1 MKITKKNIL
10 FILTSVGLTLSG
22 VSQAALIDK
31 GFGLIYDDELD
42 ITWLQDANY
51 AKTSGHDAD
60 GRMNWSNANAWAA
73 NLSYDGGIYGIIDDW
88 RLTDVNPVDNTA
100 FDYSFSYDG
109 STDRGYNIDSKQSE
123 MGYMF
128 YQNLGNTG
136 YYDTSGTTTGCSG
149 VDLCLSNTGLFD
161 NLESYVYWS
170 AVEYAPSTSV
180 AWAFYTGLGRQDP
193 GSKGHEFY
201 AWAVRSGDVTA
212 STVPEPG
219 VVLLMASGLLGVVS
233 CRKKR

>member
-22 VSQAALIDK
+22 VSQATLIDK
-31 GFGLIYDDELD
+31 GSGLIYDDELD

-100 FDYSFSYDG
+100 FDYSFSSDG
-109 STDRGYNIDSKQSE
+109 STDRGYNIDSRCQPR
-123 MGYMF
+123 MG
-128 YQNLGNTG
+128 
-136 YYDTSGTTTGCSG
+136 
-149 VDLCLSNTGLFD
+149 
-161 NLESYVYWS
+161 
-170 AVEYAPSTSV
+170 
-180 AWAFYTGLGRQDP
+180 
-193 GSKGHEFY
+193 
-201 AWAVRSGDVTA
+201 
-212 STVPEPG
+212 
-219 VVLLMASGLLGVVS
+219 
-233 CRKKR
+233 